1 MNKYFTDAK
10 LTGVE
15 TKIIETAKKVAA
27 AVSINIDEGGNSIRL
42 NTAENCRNAIN
53 ALDNL
58 KSLYKD
64 ESKWLSDMQ
73 SLTDAL
79 NTIYESDLVAK
90 FAQVLTQSTD
100 YNSNEIAIRLDETL
114 HNKFAMIAQDF
125 Y

>member
-1 MNKYFTDAK
+1 M
-10 LTGVE
+10 
-15 TKIIETAKKVAA
+15 
-27 AVSINIDEGGNSIRL
+27 

-79 NTIYESDLVAK
+79 NTVYESDLVAK
-90 FAQVLTQSTD
+90 FAQVLTQSKD
-100 YNSNEIAIRLDETL
+100 YNSNAIAIRLDETL
-114 HNKFAMIAQDF
+114 HCSRLRW
-125 Y
+125 YLC